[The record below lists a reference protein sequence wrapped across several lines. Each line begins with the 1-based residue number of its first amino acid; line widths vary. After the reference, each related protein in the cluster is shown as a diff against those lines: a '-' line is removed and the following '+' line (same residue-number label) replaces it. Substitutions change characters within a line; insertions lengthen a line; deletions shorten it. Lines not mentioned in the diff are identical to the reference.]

1 MARKALLAA
10 LWIASLVAVA
20 YWRDV
25 EPVVSAQ
32 PGAVVFKAQR
42 IASDNGFALLKVTT
56 GPYRT
61 ECFVLHQG
69 EGGVALA
76 PMSCPS

>member
-1 MARKALLAA
+1 MIRKVLLAS
-10 LWIASLVAVA
+10 LWIASLAAVA

-25 EPVVSAQ
+25 VPVAAAQ
-32 PGAVVFKAQR
+32 SGDVVFKAQR
-42 IASDNGFALLKVTT
+42 IASDNGFALLKLTT

-76 PMSCPS
+76 PMSCPG